1 MTCCDETR
9 PCGDDEPGLGLV
21 PPPPGQTVLRRRVG
35 TFDGFA
41 RDVIATVER
50 TAADGGKLGRDWDLE
65 GDPIA
70 STLVDLWA
78 YVAELVAAYAE
89 LTAGE
94 A

>member
-1 MTCCDETR
+1 MSCCDETR
-9 PCGDDEPGLGLV
+9 PCDSAELGLGLV

-41 RDVIATVER
+41 RDLVATVER
-50 TAADGGKLGRDWDLE
+50 TAIAGGRLGRDWDVE

-70 STLVDLWA
+70 SALVELWA
-78 YVAELVAAYAE
+78 YVAEIVAAYSE